1 MILPLIVRATT
12 EGVESIDEE
21 EIPLGDTMRDILLI
35 KLVDIVTLVVGT
47 AIEPEGEKEVLIV
60 EHPLD
65 EKVVEK
71 LTFGVKVPTPF
82 EDEGL

>member
-12 EGVESIDEE
+12 EGVVSIDDE
-21 EIPLGDTMRDILLI
+21 EISLGDTMRDILPI
-35 KLVDIVTLVVGT
+35 KLVDIVPLVVGT
-47 AIEPEGEKEVLIV
+47 AIEPEGEIEVLIV

-71 LTFGVKVPTPF
+71 LSFGVKVPTPF